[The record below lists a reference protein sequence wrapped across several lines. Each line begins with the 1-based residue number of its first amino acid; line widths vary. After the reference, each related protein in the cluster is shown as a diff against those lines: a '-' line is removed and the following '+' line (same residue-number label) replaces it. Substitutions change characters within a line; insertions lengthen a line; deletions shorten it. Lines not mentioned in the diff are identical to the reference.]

1 MQQRLPREIRDIVYT
16 YVWID
21 TTLKEAALQDFA
33 KRGCFRRAKDC
44 DMLVTTHHSAKTN
57 SCYQHGRVP
66 YFMRPG
72 FVGDKS
78 AREIV
83 ESWYKSISR
92 VEPDVWVLLTIREL
106 ECIILGDAFSVGLD
120 VTTVVREL
128 TLKLLTDRVLE
139 NKDDE
144 TSESK
149 RTINAL
155 LQIKNKANFKLTLRL
170 KQLFLQFNCWPTIF
184 DILRPM
190 IETFEK
196 EGAHVK
202 LLLVYAQKLK
212 PKMEFNRLP
221 ALKDP
226 EYDWR
231 GEAAH
236 YFDSVS
242 TPTLQRSLPHT

>member
-1 MQQRLPREIRDIVYT
+1 MQKCLPREIRDIVYAYIWT
-16 YVWID
+16 D
-21 TTLKEAALQDFA
+21 KTLKEAALQDFA

-44 DMLVTTHHSAKTN
+44 DLLVTTHHSAKTD
-57 SCYQHGRVP
+57 SCYQHGRDP

-72 FVGDKS
+72 LVGDKS

-92 VEPDVWVLLTIREL
+92 VETDVWVLLTIREL
-106 ECIILGDAFSVGLD
+106 ECIILGDAFFVGLD

-128 TLKLLTDRVLE
+128 TLKLLTDTVLM
-139 NKDDE
+139 NRYDE
-144 TSESK
+144 ASESK

-170 KQLFLQFNCWPTIF
+170 EQLFLQFNCWPTIF
-184 DILRPM
+184 DIFRPM
-190 IETFEK
+190 IETFKK
-196 EGAHVK
+196 EGANVR
-202 LLLVYAQKLK
+202 LLLVYARKLE
-212 PKMEFNRLP
+212 PKMEFNMLP

-226 EYDWR
+226 ESSWR
-231 GEAAH
+231 EEAAR